1 MDKVFSWLFSG
12 RGLTPHGICLS
23 WRPELIWLNVGSDA
37 IIALCYFSIPVAL
50 AAFAVRR
57 RDIAFRWVFWCF
69 AAFITACGA
78 THLMSIW
85 TLWIPDYDAE
95 AVLKGVTAAASI
107 WTATA
112 LWVLFPA
119 ALQAPSAAQL
129 LQANLDLSA
138 RVRERDEAM
147 AALVERNRLLVLAE
161 EMAQAGHWR
170 IELPGHRRVWSD
182 GIHRIFGVD
191 PADGPPALLDAANGY
206 HPEDRDRVIAV
217 LEDSL
222 QNGEPFSLE
231 TKIQRPSGEERII
244 VVRGVCERVAGQAP
258 TSLFGVSLDVTDA
271 KRSEEALRLRERQLR
286 AVLDNM
292 PALIGCWDRDLRNV
306 LANRTYSAWY
316 AIDHLALESRDL
328 RDVIG
333 EAAFALNR
341 PYIEGALRGEPQRF
355 ERRIP
360 RPDGGERHTLAAYVP
375 DVRED
380 GRVEGFFA
388 LVTDITDLKLAEAR
402 LRDSEAF
409 LDRVGRVAK
418 TGGWEVDLRTG
429 EVRWSEHTR
438 RIHEVEDDFVP
449 TFDSAAAF
457 YEGEARETMRVAYAC
472 SLEEGTPYDLELP
485 LRTAK
490 GRSIWVRASGET
502 EFVDGRAVRVFGAL
516 RDVTERKVAEAE
528 KEATRLIVEEAR
540 AAAEKARAEAEAASL
555 AKSEFLATM
564 SHEIRTPLNAVIG
577 YSDRILESEGLADLD
592 RRSAEIVK
600 SSGEALLTI
609 VNDVLDFSRI
619 EAGKLELR
627 PVPFELERLIEDAMA
642 MVADAA
648 QRKRLDLRRERRSP
662 LPDFVLGDA
671 DRLRQVLLNLL
682 NNAVK
687 FTQEGSIVLTCEP
700 TADGGSVRFEVEDQG
715 IGIAPDRTDLLFQRF
730 TQVDGTISRRFG
742 GSGLGLA
749 ISKALV
755 TLMAGDIGVTSVEG
769 KGSTF
774 WFEVPLPTAQ
784 RQRDEARSPAI
795 ASTHAGRIL
804 VVEDVAINRELARA
818 VVSSGGFEV
827 DVASDGEEAV
837 SLAGS
842 RDYDLI
848 LMDVQMPGMDGLTAA
863 RRIAEHEGPRRAVP
877 ILGMTANVLPA
888 QVAALRAAGMVGHI
902 GKPFRKPE
910 LLAAVAQA
918 MAATADH
925 QPERRPTSEVSLV

>member
-57 RDIAFRWVFWCF
+57 RDIAYRWVFWCF

-95 AVLKGVTAAASI
+95 AVLKGLTAAASI

-119 ALQAPSAAQL
+119 ALKAPSAAQL

-138 RVRERDEAM
+138 RVRERDQAM

-170 IELPGHRRVWSD
+170 LELPGHRRVWSE

-191 PADGPPALLDAANGY
+191 SADGPPAFLDAANGY
-206 HPEDRDRVIAV
+206 HPEDRDRVMAV
-217 LEDSL
+217 FEASL
-222 QNGEPFSLE
+222 QTGEPFSLE
-231 TKIQRPSGEERII
+231 TRIQRPSGEERII
-244 VVRGVCERVAGQAP
+244 VVRGVCERVAGQTP
-258 TSLFGVSLDVTDA
+258 TSLFGVSLDRTDA
-271 KRSEEALRLRERQLR
+271 KR
-286 AVLDNM
+286 
-292 PALIGCWDRDLRNV
+292 
-306 LANRTYSAWY
+306 
-316 AIDHLALESRDL
+316 LE
-328 RDVIG
+328 G
-333 EAAFALNR
+333 
-341 PYIEGALRGEPQRF
+341 
-355 ERRIP
+355 
-360 RPDGGERHTLAAYVP
+360 
-375 DVRED
+375 
-380 GRVEGFFA
+380 
-388 LVTDITDLKLAEAR
+388 
-402 LRDSEAF
+402 
-409 LDRVGRVAK
+409 
-418 TGGWEVDLRTG
+418 
-429 EVRWSEHTR
+429 
-438 RIHEVEDDFVP
+438 
-449 TFDSAAAF
+449 
-457 YEGEARETMRVAYAC
+457 
-472 SLEEGTPYDLELP
+472 
-485 LRTAK
+485 
-490 GRSIWVRASGET
+490 
-502 EFVDGRAVRVFGAL
+502 
-516 RDVTERKVAEAE
+516 E

-540 AAAEKARAEAEAASL
+540 SAAEKARAEAEAASL

-577 YSDRILESEGLADLD
+577 YSDRILESGCLADLD

-627 PVPFELERLIEDAMA
+627 PAAFDLERLIEDAMA

-648 QRKRLDLRRERRSP
+648 QRKRLDLRRVRRAP

-687 FTQEGSIVLTCEP
+687 FTQGGSIVLTCEP

-769 KGSTF
+769 EGSTF

-837 SLAGS
+837 GLAGS
-842 RDYDLI
+842 RDYDVI

-863 RRIAEHEGPRRAVP
+863 RRIAEHEGPRGAVP

-888 QVAALRAAGMVGHI
+888 QIAALRAAGMVGHI

-910 LLAAVAQA
+910 LLASLAQA
-918 MAATADH
+918 MAATAGR